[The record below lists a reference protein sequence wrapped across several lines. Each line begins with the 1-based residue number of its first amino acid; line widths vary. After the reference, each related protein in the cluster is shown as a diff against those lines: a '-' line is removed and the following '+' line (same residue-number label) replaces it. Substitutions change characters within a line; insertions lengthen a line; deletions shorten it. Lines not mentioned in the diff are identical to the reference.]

1 MSSSRG
7 HGNRRRRHRDFPEH
21 LYYDF
26 DEEEGAS
33 PVVPWRSIATFV
45 GALTLLL
52 VVMRSDTPGSLH
64 VHTMDNMPD
73 PHADKLGL
81 FDTLF
86 GRVTGKLDSPF
97 IPSKFKYGFPVFPKE
112 HTLPPPDTT
121 NQTTVV
127 LVLSARKHLARRAAI
142 RDTWAKT
149 NDNVYFVVGGPD
161 PEDKADM
168 DISNPKSI
176 SSQLR
181 EEQVLHG
188 DLIDSIH
195 PDSYKALP
203 FKLHYGMKWVIENIP
218 HVNWIAKAD
227 DDHVVRVKL
236 LQFFVL
242 RKFNPHHPSVIGGI
256 VVGAPPHRTGKWA
269 EDPKFKAGV

>member
-1 MSSSRG
+1 MV
-7 HGNRRRRHRDFPEH
+7 NRRHSNQRRRHRGSPEQ
-21 LYYDF
+21 LYYYDF
-26 DEEEGAS
+26 DEPEEET
-33 PVVPWRSIATFV
+33 PVVPWRAVATFA
-45 GALTLLL
+45 GALSVLLL
-52 VVMRSDTPGSLH
+52 VMRSDMPAFPARS
-64 VHTMDNMPD
+64 NMRD
-73 PHADKLGL
+73 PHADDLSMLGSL
-81 FDTLF
+81 FA
-86 GRVTGKLDSPF
+86 GVTGKTEPPF
-97 IPSKFKYGFPVFPKE
+97 IPSKFKYGFPVFPNE
-112 HTLPPPDTT
+112 HTLPPPNAT

-127 LVLSARKHLARRAAI
+127 LVLSARKHFERRAVI

-161 PEDKADM
+161 PEDKADT
-168 DISNPKSI
+168 NKSKRT
-176 SSQLR
+176 STLSRLLK
-181 EEQVLHG
+181 EQELYG

-203 FKLHYGMKWVIENIP
+203 FKLHYGMKWVIDNVP

-269 EDPKFKAGV
+269 EDPKFKADV

>member
-1 MSSSRG
+1 MSYRG
-7 HGNRRRRHRDFPEH
+7 YGNRRRRHRDFPEH

-26 DEEEGAS
+26 DEPEDAT
-33 PVVPWRSIATFV
+33 PVFPWRSSATFV

-52 VVMRSDTPGSLH
+52 IVMRSDTPAL
-64 VHTMDNMPD
+64 HTMDNMPD

-81 FDTLF
+81 LGSLF
-86 GRVTGKLDSPF
+86 GRVTGKTDPPF
-97 IPSKFKYGFPVFPKE
+97 IPSKFKYGFPVSPNKY
-112 HTLPPPDTT
+112 TLPPPNPT

-127 LVLSARKHLARRAAI
+127 LVLSARKHLERRAAI

-161 PEDKADM
+161 PDDKADM
-168 DISNPKSI
+168 KISNPKSI
-176 SSQLR
+176 SSQLLK
-181 EEQVLHG
+181 EQELHG

-203 FKLHYGMKWVIENIP
+203 YKLHYGMKWVIENVP
-218 HVNWIAKAD
+218 NVNWIAKAD

-256 VVGAPPHRTGKWA
+256 VVSAPPHRTGKWA